1 MSGTVRDE
9 RRGSDQRRSGGPS
22 RVRDEERAGGDG
34 QRSASRTPGPAA
46 VEERLRRRDRALGW
60 TLFGLLLLGMA
71 VLAGLTL
78 IALPLMVIAFP
89 LTLGAIAGILLIG
102 WWRRRRTG

>member
-1 MSGTVRDE
+1 
-9 RRGSDQRRSGGPS
+9 
-22 RVRDEERAGGDG
+22 
-34 QRSASRTPGPAA
+34 
-46 VEERLRRRDRALGW
+46 
-60 TLFGLLLLGMA
+60 MA